1 MKKFM
6 ALAALLS
13 MSAAAFGTGE
23 IVSVDSLAIMQKS
36 KEGQDLTGKLQKEV
50 ESFQGELKKAQKELN
65 DAQESLNKQALA
77 LSKDALDQK
86 NEELNAK
93 RKKVERDFTDKQEL
107 LQASLQRQQMAL
119 RERQMQVIGS
129 VFQEEGYAAMLDK
142 NTPGL
147 LCVANSIDKTESFLK
162 AVDEKY
168 QSAKVTVAKA
178 TPAQPIAKAKNE
190 TKTV

>member
-1 MKKFM
+1 MKKLM
-6 ALAALLS
+6 ALAAILS
-13 MSAAAFGTGE
+13 MSTAFGVGE
-23 IVSVDSLAIMQKS
+23 IVSVDSLMIMQKS

-50 ESFQGELKKAQKELN
+50 ESFQGELKKAQKDLN
-65 DAQESLNKQALA
+65 DSQEALNKQALA
-77 LSKDALDQK
+77 LNKEALDQK
-86 NEELNAK
+86 NEELASK

-147 LCVANSIDKTESFLK
+147 LCVSNSIDKTDVFLK
-162 AVDEKY
+162 AVDDKY